1 MTLDGIFFWLR
12 AVPLLLLI
20 LIPLVLVHEFG
31 HFLTARLAGI
41 RVLEF
46 GIGFPPKAKVI
57 GHDHETEYTLNWLP
71 IGGFVRLEGEESES
85 DDPRAFTNAS
95 LPRQLVVL
103 AAGVTMNLLTAVL
116 LMFIVGWVFNPIVEP
131 EIAQF
136 SSGNLPFGTADPSS
150 GQGGYGVH
158 PTAMTPAQAAGLQLG
173 DRLVSLDGQSQSL
186 LNFSTDPMAP
196 WSAALRAHAGQKV
209 TLVVLDKNA
218 NERSVDVTLR
228 VPTEAAP
235 GALGVSYGFTIGSS
249 RGDPVSAAGQ
259 AVSGTVKALGLIVVA
274 LGDIGTQ
281 IATNP
286 TQAPPGVAGPV
297 GIAEEVGNVVTQDN
311 GPMLL
316 LLLAAILSANL
327 ALINF
332 LPFPPLDGGKAAVMI
347 VKKAFGKKGV
357 GALETATYLVGF
369 ALLLTFIAW
378 ISFFDIMRAGAG
390 GP

>member
-1 MTLDGIFFWLR
+1 MTLDGIFFWFK
-12 AVPLLLLI
+12 AVPLLLVV

-46 GIGFPPKAKVI
+46 GIGFPPKAKTI

-85 DDPRAFTNAS
+85 DDPRAFSNAS

-116 LMFIVGWVFNPIVEP
+116 LLFIVAWAFNPIVEP
-131 EIAQF
+131 EVM
-136 SSGNLPFGTADPSS
+136 
-150 GQGGYGVH
+150 GVA
-158 PTAMTPAQAAGLQLG
+158 TNSPAQAAGIKPG
-173 DRLVSLDGQSQSL
+173 DRLVSINGSSHSL
-186 LNFSTDPMAP
+186 LDFGTDPVAP
-196 WSAALRAHAGQKV
+196 WSSDLASHQGQKV
-209 TLVVLDKNA
+209 TLVVLDA
-218 NERSVDVTLR
+218 AGHQRTVEATLR
-228 VPTEAAP
+228 VPTSANP
-235 GALGVSYGFTIGSS
+235 GALGVSLGYTIGYSQ
-249 RGDPVSAAGQ
+249 GNPVSAAGQ
-259 AVSGTVKALGLIVVA
+259 SVKSTASALGLILVA
-274 LGDIGTQ
+274 LGDVGKQ

-286 TQAPPGVAGPV
+286 TQAPPGVQGPL
-297 GIAEEVGNVVTQDN
+297 GIAQDVGNVVGQQD
-311 GPMLL
+311 GLMMMLI
-316 LLLAAILSANL
+316 LAAVLSANL
-327 ALINF
+327 ALMNF

-357 GALETATYLVGF
+357 GALEVATYFIGF

-378 ISFFDIMRAGAG
+378 ISFFDILRAGTG

>member
-1 MTLDGIFFWLR
+1 MTLDGIFFWFR
-12 AVPLLLLI
+12 AVPILLLI

-85 DDPRAFTNAS
+85 DDPRAFSNAS

-103 AAGVTMNLLTAVL
+103 AAGVTMNLLTAVV
-116 LMFIVGWVFNPIVEP
+116 LMFIVAWVFNPVL
-131 EIAQF
+131 Q
-136 SSGNLPFGTADPSS
+136 PSVGS
-150 GQGGYGVH
+150 VQLGS
-158 PTAMTPAQAAGLQLG
+158 PAEAAGLHAG
-173 DRLVSLDGQSQSL
+173 DILVSVNGSGHTSQLLDFGAPDPSTPMRDQL
-186 LNFSTDPMAP
+186 LANQGKT
-196 WSAALRAHAGQKV
+196 V
-209 TLVVLDKNA
+209 TLVVRDTSGH
-218 NERSVDVTLR
+218 ERTLDVTLR
-228 VPTEAAP
+228 VPTGNQ
-235 GALGVSYGFTIGSS
+235 GALGVGVGTAIVYTP
-249 RGDPVSAAGQ
+249 GDPVNAAGQ
-259 AVSGTVKALGLIVVA
+259 AVSGTWKALGLILVA
-274 LGDIGTQ
+274 LGDVGHQ

-316 LLLAAILSANL
+316 LLLAAVLSANL
-327 ALINF
+327 ALVNF

-347 VKKAFGKKGV
+347 VKKIFGKKGV

-369 ALLLTFIAW
+369 ALLMTFIAW
-378 ISFFDIMRAGAG
+378 ISFFDILRAGTS